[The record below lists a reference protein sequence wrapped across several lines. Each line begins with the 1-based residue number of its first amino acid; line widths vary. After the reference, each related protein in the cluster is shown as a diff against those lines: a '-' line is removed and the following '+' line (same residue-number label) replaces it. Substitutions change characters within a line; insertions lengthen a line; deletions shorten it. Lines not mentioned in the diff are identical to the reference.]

1 MITPIWVNS
10 SLNSL
15 CKGDDSH
22 MEVRLILAAND
33 RGVIGDKGHLLWHI
47 RGDLNRFKRLT
58 MYHPVIMGRKTYES
72 LPNNNLPDRD
82 MYVCSKRHFW
92 KDSVERCVEHISF
105 MNGTDASFSNL
116 EPKQLITHIAN
127 TSKYKESECIWV
139 IGGAEIYKLY
149 APYANKI
156 YLTHVLDLKD
166 GDTKFDDSILKD
178 FKLVF
183 QGCPLEEGG
192 YTYRYLVFERDK

>member
-1 MITPIWVNS
+1 
-10 SLNSL
+10 
-15 CKGDDSH
+15 
-22 MEVRLILAAND
+22 MEVRLILAANG
-33 RGVIGDKGHLLWHI
+33 RSVIGDKGCLLWHI
-47 RGDLNRFKRLT
+47 AGDLNRFKRLT

-82 MYVCSKRHFW
+82 MYVCSKRQFYHYSAEGCIAQVIF
-92 KDSVERCVEHISF
+92 KNGVEVH
-105 MNGTDASFSNL
+105 FSNFG
-116 EPKQLITHIAN
+116 PKYLIEYISNN
-127 TSKYKESECIWV
+127 TKYKNADCIWV

-149 APYANKI
+149 APYASKI
-156 YLTHVLDLKD
+156 YLTHVLSSED

-178 FKLVF
+178 FKLTF